1 MSFQKV
7 SGDVGIERSTTSPA
21 RSRTD
26 SAATC
31 AIPCE
36 SSPCLACGVRTAI
49 VERCD
54 LDVLD
59 IVATVGP
66 LVFKAEIGKVN
77 VAVEVRQI
85 VLLGPL
91 FDLFRIAVRTA
102 VGVRMIAVAIVEEL
116 LVLALQLVV
125 EHHAIN
131 PYVVLLKPVCGPD
144 VGGVKLSVV
153 RQFPRTRIS
162 RIERLPRLVFW
173 CAVTLE
179 QVASPVGEGHQHRA
193 PVLVTVE
200 RSNGPNQLR
209 GPKPVEVAVPQIA
222 RAPPVVEQFVDRNDA
237 EGADRGQSPHV
248 GSAQLERVSVKENSF
263 PFPSTRQV
271 QALAEHVARVDR

>member
-54 LDVLD
+54 LDVFD
-59 IVATVGP
+59 IVATIGP
-66 LVFKAEIGKVN
+66 LVFQAKIGKVD
-77 VAVEVRQI
+77 VAVEERQV
-85 VLLGPL
+85 VLLRPL
-91 FDLFRIAVRTA
+91 FDFSGIAVRTA
-102 VGVRMIAVAIVEEL
+102 VGVRVIAVAIVEEL

-131 PYVVLLKPVCGPD
+131 PYVVLLKPICSPD

-173 CAVTLE
+173 CPVTLE
-179 QVASPVGEGHQHRA
+179 QLASALGEGHQHRA
-193 PVLVTVE
+193 PVLVAVKW
-200 RSNGPNQLR
+200 SN
-209 GPKPVEVAVPQIA
+209 
-222 RAPPVVEQFVDRNDA
+222 
-237 EGADRGQSPHV
+237 
-248 GSAQLERVSVKENSF
+248 
-263 PFPSTRQV
+263 
-271 QALAEHVARVDR
+271 